1 MKLEDMRARLLSEF
15 PGRYVCF
22 TIDIRKH
29 RAVFENLPETSEIEI
44 SIYDHIHGHIL
55 CQDFE
60 DGVRKLHDLIAGPQR
75 SNMEIL

>member
-1 MKLEDMRARLLSEF
+1 MKDRLMSEF

-29 RAVFENLPETSEIEI
+29 RAVFEGQPETSEIEI
-44 SIYDHIHGHIL
+44 SIYDHVHGQIL

-60 DGVRKLHDLIAGPQR
+60 DGVRKLHELIAGPKK
-75 SNMEIL
+75 SNMEILS